1 VPNNRPNRPN
11 NNRPNNNRPNN
22 RSNNKSNNRSNKR
35 PYNRSNNRTNSR
47 SNNRNENTIYIKNRD
62 DKEKSIKDAIFAFS
76 GGKKSLLIKGEGK
89 EISTAVE
96 VAEILKNRM
105 FPGIEIAKI
114 SLGSRPFFQ
123 KQGRNNYNRNDNKN
137 NKNNHKDLISKIEIL
152 LKTT

>member
-1 VPNNRPNRPN
+1 MPNNQPKNRP
-11 NNRPNNNRPNN
+11 NNRPNN
-22 RSNNKSNNRSNKR
+22 R
-35 PYNRSNNRTNSR
+35 PYNRRNSPPNNHNNNRD
-47 SNNRNENTIYIKNRD
+47 NRNDNTIYIRNRD
-62 DKEKSIKDAIFAFS
+62 DKEKFIKDAIFAFS
-76 GGKKSLLIKGEGK
+76 GGKKSLIIKGEGH

-123 KQGRNNYNRNDNKN
+123 KQGNNNYNRNNNRDNKN
-137 NKNNHKDLISKIEIL
+137 NKNNQKDLISNIEIL